1 MSTRYLKTSERAHAD
16 ARTRRTKNAIMTEGE
31 DEDFYVRYYVVRAFF
46 FPPSPGL
53 SLSLSCVL
61 LLSSFLRILCVKA
74 RSPFFPSRNYVY
86 IFYAFVS
93 NSLSLSLCVS
103 ASLMWLVLSLFFS
116 SLRATRANS
125 GTSSSSLSS
134 NRTGNC
140 GTPTTA
146 TIKETS
152 AYERRCAYR
161 KRVSAFFFD
170 CFYIH
175 K

>member
-1 MSTRYLKTSERAHAD
+1 M
-16 ARTRRTKNAIMTEGE
+16 RTKTFTSGTTWCAL
-31 DEDFYVRYYVVRAFF
+31 FS
-46 FPPSPGL
+46 FPLPGSL
-53 SLSLSCVL
+53 FLSLSCVL
-61 LLSSFLRILCVKA
+61 LLSSFRTLCVKA

-93 NSLSLSLCVS
+93 NSLSLCVS